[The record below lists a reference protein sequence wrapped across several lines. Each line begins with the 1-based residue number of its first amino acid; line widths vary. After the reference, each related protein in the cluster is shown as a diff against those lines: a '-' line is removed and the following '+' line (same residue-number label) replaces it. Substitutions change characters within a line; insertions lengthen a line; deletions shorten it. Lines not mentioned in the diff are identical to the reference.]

1 MRYFDVV
8 IALAVLFLGCA
19 FLTLKG
25 KLHSALAP
33 LTALSVMVLVLTF
46 AGVGG
51 FLYPAALGIYV
62 LYTGVGVWAVAD
74 TLKKDKTAFAKL
86 VTPGALLFWGMTL
99 FFAVYLGVR
108 QPLCLDYDELS
119 FWGTAAKL
127 TGTDNRLFTTA
138 VVGWPWQATQNPGMI
153 LTGYFFQLL
162 GAYADWKIYLGYNA
176 LAFACYAAV
185 LSVLENRQWQLA
197 VGFGTILWVVPW
209 FLTTY
214 NHTIYLSTVYLS
226 TYGDIPSGLVL
237 GGAVALWLGA
247 RKTGSPLWVVFP
259 ALALCANIKS
269 NTFVLSLVSAGLIA
283 ADYFLFGCEEG
294 QKFTKGLA
302 KRLAFGVGCMAAP
315 MVIYLLWN
323 KYVVGLAIK
332 NAEQG
337 GMGQT
342 SEDIVS
348 VAINGIKMT
357 LGLPVGDYYEV
368 RRQQYEIACR
378 GMVEQFFT
386 GAGKMSMIG
395 CGLYITLFILAVFA
409 AAFIVAGQKQLRLR
423 IVVTTLLS
431 LGGFAAY
438 QFMLALSYG
447 FVFKYVLAEHMT
459 DYNRYV
465 GTYYIGWLIMA
476 LAFLAY
482 AVSQKPRLPWLAQM
496 GTLTLALLMLFRL
509 NSMVLPQLSVLGFS
523 DSEFAERRQQQTRA
537 AAVAETVEPGTRIFY
552 VSQGDD
558 GLDWFT
564 ACYDLYPLVVD
575 YSGFGGG
582 TFGIP
587 ELDPQ
592 DETTVG
598 YYYHPCTPEE
608 FVQVVKDS
616 KCAVMYLDI
625 IDDIFE
631 ESYGAL
637 FTDGLEAVKNGE
649 TILYRVTD
657 KGYEPMEMEVP

>member
-1 MRYFDVV
+1 MQYFDV
-8 IALAVLFLGCA
+8 ILALLVLLLGCA

-25 KLHSALAP
+25 KVHSALAP
-33 LTALSVMVLVLTF
+33 LTALSVMVLVLTLS
-46 AGVGG
+46 GVAG
-51 FLYPAALGIYV
+51 FLYPAALGIYL
-62 LYTGVGVWAVAD
+62 LYTGLGVWAIVDA
-74 TLKKDKTAFAKL
+74 LKKDKSAFRKL

-99 FFAVYLGVR
+99 FFAIYLGVR

-162 GAYADWKIYLGYNA
+162 GSYADWKIYLGYNA

-197 VGFGTILWVVPW
+197 VAFGTMLWVVPW

-237 GGAVALWLGA
+237 GGAMALWLGA

-259 ALALCANIKS
+259 VLALCANIKS

-283 ADYFLFGCEEG
+283 VDYFLFGGEEG
-294 QKFTKGLA
+294 QKFTRGLA
-302 KRLAFGVGCMAAP
+302 KRLGFGVGCMAAP

-357 LGLPVGDYYEV
+357 LGLPVGEYYEV

-386 GAGKMSMIG
+386 SAGKMSMIG
-395 CGLYITLFILAVFA
+395 HGLYITIFILGVFA
-409 AAFIVAGQKQLRLR
+409 AAFIVAGQKRLRLR
-423 IVVTTLLS
+423 IAVTSLLS

-476 LAFLAY
+476 LAFLAV

-587 ELDPQ
+587 ALDPQ

-616 KCAVMYLDI
+616 ECTVIYTDI
-625 IDDIFE
+625 IDSIFE

-637 FTDGLEAVKNGE
+637 FTDGLETMKKGE
-649 TILYRVTD
+649 TILYRVTEN
-657 KGYEPMEMEVP
+657 GYEPMEMEVP